1 MYEGWEEKEEDRR
14 PEGFFENLHRLR
26 RRGKAARMLLAH
38 EVDRNG
44 LKAKHGSELS
54 QLRSYLEDHYR
65 LGRTRPAGEGS
76 DVWRRHKADSAILKR
91 IVLCVSEKEE
101 PEDSKD
107 FKDDERAPIFEI
119 RFGDEEETHEE
130 PEDALG
136 EVERRQLDEMFEGV
150 VPARALGRRVTFY
163 SRASLELR
171 SFIENRDQ
179 SFSETLLALIEKKG
193 MTNSQCYRA
202 AQVDRKLFSKI
213 RKDPLYVPAKPTA
226 LALIMALRLDIREA
240 EALLAK
246 AGYALSRASVFDL
259 AVRYFIENEMYDVLK
274 ANEMLYALDQRL
286 LGGRWK

>member
-1 MYEGWEEKEEDRR
+1 MERVCLHSKVVAPCIDGIDLHVSEEEK
-14 PEGFFENLHRLR
+14 
-26 RRGKAARMLLAH
+26 
-38 EVDRNG
+38 
-44 LKAKHGSELS
+44 
-54 QLRSYLEDHYR
+54 
-65 LGRTRPAGEGS
+65 
-76 DVWRRHKADSAILKR
+76 
-91 IVLCVSEKEE
+91 

-107 FKDDERAPIFEI
+107 FELDARARIFEI

-136 EVERRQLDEMFEGV
+136 EVERQQLDEMFEGV
-150 VPARALGRRVTFY
+150 VPRWALDRRRVTFY
-163 SRASLELR
+163 SKIASLELR